1 MKSFS
6 ILIAAFCLTA
16 IPNVARAQ
24 PLDMSNEA
32 FRRAAVT
39 LTVVDHAFQACQMIR
54 DQAKRLSTEDL
65 AKHAGWQK
73 AHGVDEIRARL
84 NELMADP
91 SLKRSIEEIRAS
103 TSEKFRGHINACN
116 FYRSAISSPEAQFA
130 TATPEVL
137 ASLTKADAGSNVAT
151 LDKLKVGVAT
161 DPSPTQRD
169 PGKANS
175 AAAVL
180 AQIDSIGF
188 DFRAIA
194 GYGGVAMDTFPVVLF
209 RNGDLL
215 MDVTALAYAGGLE
228 AHRKS
233 KPDKWQKWRRSGGK
247 LQRTGSE
254 GWRDLAFQVSYPKLP
269 DDFRLNGKF
278 SSTSGI
284 GTAGESVIAWR
295 GYRFSADGQVERE
308 AGVGSDSKVAQ
319 STTVSKTV
327 SPNRRGTYR
336 VEGLTLRISYEDG
349 SNESYV
355 LVTDPKDPRAIWLDG
370 VGYRQARR

>member
-1 MKSFS
+1 MKSVS
-6 ILIAAFCLTA
+6 ILYAACFC
-16 IPNVARAQ
+16 VAVTCQAQ
-24 PLDMSNEA
+24 GLDMSNEA

-39 LTVVDHAFQACQMIR
+39 LTLVDHAYQTCEKQKGLSQSDLSKQSAWQQAN
-54 DQAKRLSTEDL
+54 
-65 AKHAGWQK
+65 
-73 AHGVDEIRARL
+73 GVDEIRTRL
-84 NELMADP
+84 NELMADANI
-91 SLKRSIEEIRAS
+91 KQSIETVKAS
-103 TSEKFRGHINACN
+103 ASDKFRGRITACN
-116 FYRSAISSPEAQFA
+116 FYRSAVSSPESQFA
-130 TATPEVL
+130 SATPEVL
-137 ASLTKADAGSNVAT
+137 ASLKKADAGPNVT
-151 LDKLKVGVAT
+151 LLDKPKAADGK
-161 DPSPTQRD
+161 DPPPTQRE
-169 PGKANS
+169 PGKADS
-175 AAAVL
+175 AAAIL

-215 MDVTALAYAGGLE
+215 MDVTALADTEGLE
-228 AHRKS
+228 AHKIS

-247 LQRTGSE
+247 LQRTSSE

-295 GYRFSADGQVERE
+295 GYQFSANGQVERE
-308 AGVGSDSKVAQ
+308 AGVGSNSKVAQ

-327 SPNRRGTYR
+327 APNRKGTYR
-336 VEGLTLRISYEDG
+336 VEGLTLRIAYEDG

-370 VGYRQARR
+370 VGYRQTRK